1 MKKRKASN
9 LGYLYPYSYP
19 QSNTWE
25 SILSLDILFIIGL
38 PRSGTSLVHKL
49 VHEYA
54 NRKAPTFRDFGIDV
68 SRVARRVAELN
79 PTFKDETSLAED
91 SDFRGGGLRE
101 YRRWLETRGDKWVL
115 KSPDHIGH
123 MFDLLD
129 VFPEAKFLWCMRP
142 AAETI
147 PSIVEYWQV
156 AGVGPPYRIEKAVKE
171 ATKIALVHPDIF
183 HCIYTPAIPEWES
196 DREPRETQ
204 ETERI
209 DQLLHAVKGTV
220 RNVASRDFKE
230 LYS

>member
-1 MKKRKASN
+1 MD
-9 LGYLYPYSYP
+9 L
-19 QSNTWE
+19 
-25 SILSLDILFIIGL
+25 LFIIGL
-38 PRSGTSLVHKL
+38 PRSGTSLVHRL
-49 VHEYA
+49 VHEA
-54 NRKAPTFRDFGIDV
+54 TSASDPATGRGGRKAPTFKGFGIDV
-68 SRVARRVAELN
+68 SGVPRRVRELN
-79 PTFKDETSLAED
+79 KCFKDDESLAED
-91 SDFRGGGLRE
+91 NDFRGTLRE
-101 YRRWLETRGDKWVL
+101 YRAWLETRGDKWVL
-115 KSPDHIGH
+115 KSPDHIGQ

-183 HCIYTPAIPEWES
+183 HCIYTPSIPEWES
-196 DREPRETQ
+196 DREPVETQ

-209 DQLLHAVKGTV
+209 DKLLHAVKGTV
-220 RNVASRDFKE
+220 RNVTSRDFTR